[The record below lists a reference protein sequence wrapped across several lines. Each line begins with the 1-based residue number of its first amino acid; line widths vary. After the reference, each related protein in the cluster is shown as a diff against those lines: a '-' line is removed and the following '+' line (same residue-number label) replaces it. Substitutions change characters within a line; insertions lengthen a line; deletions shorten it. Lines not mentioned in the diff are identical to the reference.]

1 MNYDPVS
8 IAEIA
13 DFLEAM
19 TMETGD
25 PNERITEALLA
36 SLREYEVGEVSTFR
50 RCSKCNIVKPFEKDF
65 PYNAKGIRGFNH
77 ICRKCRNKVL
87 NIGKK
92 RRRACGKMTSED
104 AAEIQR
110 FREMEALDV

>member
-1 MNYDPVS
+1 MNYDPFS

-13 DFLEAM
+13 DFLEAI

-36 SLREYEVGEVSTFR
+36 DLREYETGEVSDFR
-50 RCSKCNIVKPFEKDF
+50 RCTKCHKVKPLQKDF
-65 PYNAKGIRGFNH
+65 PDNPKGIRGFNSS
-77 ICRKCRNKVL
+77 CRKCRNKVM
-87 NIGKK
+87 NVSKK
-92 RRRACGKMTSED
+92 RRRARGKMTSED

-110 FREMEALDV
+110 FREMEAFDV

>member
-1 MNYDPVS
+1 MNYDPFS

-13 DFLEAM
+13 DFLEAI

-36 SLREYEVGEVSTFR
+36 DLREYEVGEVSDFR
-50 RCSKCNIVKPFEKDF
+50 RCSKCNEVKPLQTAF
-65 PYNAKGIRGFNH
+65 PDSSTGIRGFSPY
-77 ICRKCRNKVL
+77 CRKCRNKVL

-92 RRRACGKMTSED
+92 RRRARGKMTSED

-110 FREMEALDV
+110 FREMEAGND